1 MSFSLNEVEAT
12 AKKAT
17 RGAGY
22 PWGLAEEAGKAVRWL
37 CAHGIDGCGALAEAL
52 GKFDGASLSDIT
64 PVINGSEW
72 CATGRTLCPLMAG
85 TALSDRVD
93 AIQSS
98 SIRASQVAAP
108 NLLLFFAASIA
119 THCKSVVTLE
129 WPGGFAVTD
138 GTDLC
143 LNGRPA
149 TSVASVVRILCG
161 GTMGA
166 PVEKS
171 TRAEPTANAWKTLNT
186 FAHRTY
192 APATEES
199 RLKGAGAG
207 TTDRD

>member
-37 CAHGIDGCGALAEAL
+37 CAHGVDGCGTLALAL
-52 GKFDGASLSDIT
+52 VKFDGSPLSDIA
-64 PVINGSEW
+64 PVTNGSEW
-72 CATGRTLCPLMAG
+72 RASGRTLCPLMTG
-85 TALSDRVD
+85 TALSDRAEV
-93 AIQSS
+93 IQNGP
-98 SIRASQVAAP
+98 IRASQVTAP
-108 NLLLFFAASIA
+108 SLLLFFAANIA
-119 THCKSVVTLE
+119 AHCKSVVTLE
-129 WPGGFAVTD
+129 WPGGYAVTN
-138 GTDLC
+138 GTNLSI
-143 LNGRPA
+143 NGRPA
-149 TSVASVVRILCG
+149 GPFASVVRILCG
-161 GTMGA
+161 GTLGS
-166 PVEKS
+166 PLETS
-171 TRAEPTANAWKTLNT
+171 TRAEPTASAWKTLNT

>member
-1 MSFSLNEVEAT
+1 MTFSLNEVEAT

-37 CAHGIDGCGALAEAL
+37 CAHGVDGCGALAEAL
-52 GKFDGASLSDIT
+52 GKFDGASLSDIS
-64 PVINGSEW
+64 PVASNSEW
-72 CATGRTLCPLMAG
+72 RASGRTLCPLMTG

-93 AIQSS
+93 TIPNSPIHAH
-98 SIRASQVAAP
+98 QVATP
-108 NLLLFFAASIA
+108 NLLLFFAANIA
-119 THCKSVVTLE
+119 AHCKGIVTLE
-129 WPGGFAVTD
+129 WPGGSAVTN

-143 LNGRPA
+143 LNGQPA

-161 GTMGA
+161 GTLGA
-166 PVEKS
+166 PQETLS
-171 TRAEPTANAWKTLNT
+171 RAEPTASVWKTLNT

-192 APATEES
+192 APATKES